1 MQVFLSVAPR
11 DARAA
16 LQFHNRLAH
25 VAYRI
30 GEESRLLRQNLPQ
43 SRGGILSLSDYRC
56 PPIEKPEA
64 LCREIL
70 QECNLRSYGGVLA
83 DFEEAASQDRLTF
96 LEKLCGML
104 GRSSRRLFLP
114 AAAFNSVWRRPSAAL
129 AGIKWPLISSG
140 WLWTFAFPPPAALG
154 RLWNRMSFKRC
165 SVSNPPLLSI
175 PAISV
180 HATSPTPGRVRP
192 ISFSTTMRRQSG
204 KKSAPAMR
212 WVCAPLSSCTRKS
225 RTCCPPCSAVRETGR
240 LGGPSYERT
249 MEKSIKTRFFCR
261 RLLTKL

>member
-30 GEESRLLRQNLPQ
+30 GEQSRLLRQNLLQ

-83 DFEEAASQDRLTF
+83 DFEGEARQDRLAF
-96 LEKLCGML
+96 LEKLCAAL
-104 GRSSRRLFLP
+104 RRSSRRLFLP
-114 AAAFNSVWRRPSAAL
+114 ERYALQVPGATAVICTALSGGTFQQRLEEAVQRFGRGQVALDVQRLAMDFRLPAPSGSGTPLEQDALQALLNELSPATFYSRDLCARYFTYTRDSATHFVLYDDAETIRQKIRTGHELGLCAAFLMYPEVKDLLPAL
-129 AGIKWPLISSG
+129 
-140 WLWTFAFPPPAALG
+140 FP
-154 RLWNRMSFKRC
+154 
-165 SVSNPPLLSI
+165 
-175 PAISV
+175 
-180 HATSPTPGRVRP
+180 
-192 ISFSTTMRRQSG
+192 RRQNG
-204 KKSAPAMR
+204 
-212 WVCAPLSSCTRKS
+212 
-225 RTCCPPCSAVRETGR
+225 
-240 LGGPSYERT
+240 
-249 MEKSIKTRFFCR
+249 
-261 RLLTKL
+261 

>member
-30 GEESRLLRQNLPQ
+30 GEDSRLLRQNLLQ

-114 AAAFNSVWRRPSAAL
+114 EQFALQIPGATAIICTAVSGGSFQQCLEEAVRRFGRNQVALDIQRLAMDFRLPAPSGSGTPLEQDVLQTLLRQQSPATFYSSDLCARYFTYTREGTTHFVLYDDAETIRQKIRTGHEMGLCAAFLMYPEVKDLLPAL
-129 AGIKWPLISSG
+129 
-140 WLWTFAFPPPAALG
+140 FG
-154 RLWNRMSFKRC
+154 RQRN
-165 SVSNPPLLSI
+165 
-175 PAISV
+175 
-180 HATSPTPGRVRP
+180 G
-192 ISFSTTMRRQSG
+192 
-204 KKSAPAMR
+204 
-212 WVCAPLSSCTRKS
+212 
-225 RTCCPPCSAVRETGR
+225 
-240 LGGPSYERT
+240 
-249 MEKSIKTRFFCR
+249 
-261 RLLTKL
+261 